1 VYEKEAFSTVFLP
14 EHIALC
20 SNWNIRVNRRL
31 GRATFLPSQVTKAF
45 AASLSSLNVPPS
57 DARLRAVNSIYTNS
71 MNPVHAGSGRAVA
84 WLQSAS
90 AEVWAKFLL
99 ALVGLGLAFG
109 AALLS
114 TASGEAGHLWA
125 SVTLASLALLMA
137 AFVGLVTVPYLARR
151 VALERLHQTFH
162 YEVTKAGVVYVLVT
176 LVIGIAALNTGNN
189 LLYIVVAAMLA
200 AILVSGV
207 VSALV
212 LRGLELEVRLPEH
225 VFAARPVVGRI
236 VLRNPRRFLP
246 ALSIRVVPAR
256 REKKIRKQWKWERT
270 TFTFPLNRAPE
281 NQWVRLRDWRVQRV
295 EATPPAPG
303 IFDGMVYFPYL
314 PPKAELPADLP
325 LHFARRGRYR
335 ESSFGVATRFPFA
348 FLTKTRE
355 VALEREIL
363 VYPAVEPP
371 DELFEILP
379 LVRGE
384 WESFVRGRGSDLYRI
399 REYMPE
405 DSARHVDWKATAK
418 SGSLKV
424 REFSREDERKLC
436 IIFDNP
442 AAGRI
447 SGQAYEQAVNLAAGL
462 AWHFSS
468 QDAEVSFRI
477 PRHSHGTDLH
487 EFLARLAVIEPQP
500 DLRLEQGPQSGLPP
514 GVPQAD
520 WLQED
525 VLREIDLGSTG
536 EYNIV
541 LTARP
546 RGSLP
551 TALWNC
557 SYFIFLG
564 AEPQEYSR
572 TQATQ
577 GLPALPY
584 MARR

>member
-1 VYEKEAFSTVFLP
+1 MAST
-14 EHIALC
+14 
-20 SNWNIRVNRRL
+20 SSSSVNP
-31 GRATFLPSQVTKAF
+31 GRAG
-45 AASLSSLNVPPS
+45 AS
-57 DARLRAVNSIYTNS
+57 RAL
-71 MNPVHAGSGRAVA
+71 A
-84 WLQSAS
+84 WFQSAS
-90 AEVWAKFLL
+90 VEVWIKFLL
-99 ALVGLGLAFG
+99 ALAGLGLAFG

-114 TASGEAGHLWA
+114 TASGEAGHLWESVILA
-125 SVTLASLALLMA
+125 SVALLLA

-151 VALERLHQTFH
+151 VALERLRETFH

-200 AILVSGV
+200 AILVSGI

-212 LRGLELEVRLPEH
+212 LRSLELDVRLPEH
-225 VFAARPVVGRI
+225 VFAGRPVVGRI
-236 VLRNPRRFLP
+236 ALRNPRRFLP
-246 ALSIRVVPAR
+246 SFSIRVVPAR
-256 REKKIRKQWKWERT
+256 REKKPRKQWKWEQT
-270 TFTFPLNRAPE
+270 TFAFPQSRPPE
-281 NQWVRLRDWRVQRV
+281 NQWVRLRDWRVKRV
-295 EATPPAPG
+295 EVLPPAPG
-303 IFDGMVYFPYL
+303 IFEGMIYFPYL
-314 PPKAELPADLP
+314 PPGADLSAD
-325 LHFARRGRYR
+325 LELRFDRRGRYC

-348 FLTKTRE
+348 FLTKTRD

-363 VYPAVEPP
+363 VYPAVDPP

-436 IIFDNP
+436 IVFDNP
-442 AAGRI
+442 SAGAI
-447 SGQAYEQAVNLAAGL
+447 SSPAYERAVSLAASL
-462 AWHFSS
+462 AWHFSE
-468 QDAEVSFRI
+468 QAAEVSFVVPGHARAV
-477 PRHSHGTDLH
+477 DLH
-487 EFLARLAVIEPQP
+487 EFLARLAVIEPQKNP
-500 DLRLEQGPQSGLPP
+500 ADRSGAQAGILR
-514 GVPQAD
+514 
-520 WLQED
+520 D
-525 VLREIDLGSTG
+525 VLREIDLGTG

-557 SYFIFLG
+557 SYFVFLG
-564 AEPQEYSR
+564 E
-572 TQATQ
+572 
-577 GLPALPY
+577 
-584 MARR
+584 